1 MINLT
6 CPNCAADL
14 DLPEDRDV
22 AFCSYC
28 GKKILIG
35 EHTKV
40 SGQVTVDDAV
50 AARRRAENYVAL
62 AERYGKRGD
71 KEKLNLYIDKALEED
86 IGVGDKVDALEAKYW
101 GVGIK
106 EILRKFKEELKKI
119 LQESKEKLE
128 KDKKFLQEPPFPL
141 KGEKLEKVLQESKE
155 GMLQKVLQK
164 FNFKEEEL
172 KEILL
177 QEFNLK
183 EKELKKVLQEF
194 KEEGLKEIL
203 QEFNLKEKDLKEA
216 LQEFKESLMNS
227 AKEDKEY
234 KKEDKE
240 DKKENKEDKKED
252 EWTDCCG
259 CIIAAIVIF
268 CVAGSC
274 CG

>member
-1 MINLT
+1 MSIDMINLT

-86 IGVGDKVDALEAKYW
+86 IGVGDKVDALLAKY
-101 GVGIK
+101 K
-106 EILRKFKEELKKI
+106 KLKY
-119 LQESKEKLE
+119 
-128 KDKKFLQEPPFPL
+128 
-141 KGEKLEKVLQESKE
+141 
-155 GMLQKVLQK
+155 
-164 FNFKEEEL
+164 
-172 KEILL
+172 
-177 QEFNLK
+177 
-183 EKELKKVLQEF
+183 
-194 KEEGLKEIL
+194 
-203 QEFNLKEKDLKEA
+203 
-216 LQEFKESLMNS
+216 
-227 AKEDKEY
+227 KED
-234 KKEDKE
+234 
-240 DKKENKEDKKED
+240 KEDKKED
-252 EWTDCCG
+252 EWTSCCG
-259 CIIAAIVIF
+259 CIITAIVIF
-268 CVAGSC
+268 CVTGSC